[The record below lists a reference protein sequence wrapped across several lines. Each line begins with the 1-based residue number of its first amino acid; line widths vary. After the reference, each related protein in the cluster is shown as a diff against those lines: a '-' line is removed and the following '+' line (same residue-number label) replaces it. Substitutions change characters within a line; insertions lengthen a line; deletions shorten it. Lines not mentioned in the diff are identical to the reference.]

1 MVSFL
6 VHKRT
11 AVVFTLLTVCTIAAF
26 VCSILLGSKNTSP
39 LDVLK
44 TMLGLG
50 TAENGVVIG
59 TLRLHRA
66 VVAVLVGAAL
76 SVSGSILQG
85 VVRNQLASPDSIGIT
100 WGASFAAVAFI
111 TYLAGTVSIRW
122 LPEAAFVGAG
132 LVSIIMYAWRGRKG

>member
-11 AVVFTLLTVCTIAAF
+11 AVVFTLLTPCTIAAF

-85 VVRNQLASPDSIGIT
+85 VVRNPLASPDSIGIT

-122 LPEAAFVGAG
+122 LPEAAFVGPDWCR
-132 LVSIIMYAWRGRKG
+132 SSCMRRRGRKG